1 MRRSDWQA
9 VLEKAECL
17 CTPEEVAAAYRD
29 MASGI
34 RDDLADRNPLVVA
47 VMKGG
52 MVTASRLLEHLDFPY
67 EVDYL
72 HATRYRSGT
81 RGHDVQWYAE
91 PRISLAGRHVLI
103 VDDILDEGATLAAIV
118 ERCRAEGAANVS
130 VAVLV
135 RKHHDRCVPGLAA
148 DYVGL
153 DVDDRYVF
161 GCGMDYHEQFRG
173 LPAIYA
179 VADEEGDN

>member
-1 MRRSDWQA
+1 MQQSDWQS
-9 VLEKAECL
+9 VLDSAECL
-17 CTPEEVAAAYRD
+17 RTAAEVTAAYRD
-29 MASGI
+29 MAGQI
-34 RDDLADRNPLVVA
+34 RRDLADRNPLVIA

-67 EVDYL
+67 EMDYL

-91 PRISLAGRHVLI
+91 PRISLEGRYVLI

-118 ERCRAEGAANVS
+118 GRCRGAGAAGVAL
-130 VAVLV
+130 AVLV
-135 RKHHDRCVPGLAA
+135 KKRHDRCVPGLEA

-153 DVDDRYVF
+153 EVDDRYVF

-179 VADEEGDN
+179 VAEEAGDG